1 MLAIHPD
8 SRRAYCLVVRHRP
21 ARRPQNNGSHGE
33 DDYLNFGASNTVR
46 SQIISAFLLLAVAGE
61 IGLLVS
67 GYRVLMKETL
77 VRPGEYY
84 LVEGNLMLHKTVKA
98 RSSLAVPPA

>member
-1 MLAIHPD
+1 
-8 SRRAYCLVVRHRP
+8 
-21 ARRPQNNGSHGE
+21 
-33 DDYLNFGASNTVR
+33 VR

-84 LVEGNLMLHKTVKA
+84 LVEGYDNLGDA
-98 RSSLAVPPA
+98 NQASLACRYFTGRAFMTIVFWYSESNVLGRDSCPFLYRP